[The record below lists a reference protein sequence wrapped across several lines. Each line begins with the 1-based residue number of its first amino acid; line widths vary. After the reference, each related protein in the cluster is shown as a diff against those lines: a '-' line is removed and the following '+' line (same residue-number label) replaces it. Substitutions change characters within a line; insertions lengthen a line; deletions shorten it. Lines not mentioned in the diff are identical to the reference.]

1 MEKCHWCGGRCRVT
15 CDCTGG
21 VGREAA
27 ADDCPACGGS
37 GYHTCPACGGTGR
50 ENSTRYGVGFR
61 RHRIRKEGI
70 PNG

>member
-1 MEKCHWCGGRCRVT
+1 MAERKQIDKDFAKEGTQMEKCHWCGGRCRVT

-50 ENSTRYGVGFR
+50 ESD
-61 RHRIRKEGI
+61 
-70 PNG
+70 

>member
-50 ENSTRYGVGFR
+50 ESD
-61 RHRIRKEGI
+61 
-70 PNG
+70 